1 MIQTRM
7 SHLRYKDF
15 LIWVHE
21 KAVAAE
27 VPALKTWCKCFPSY
41 ERMDA
46 TLERLAFVQQLEAK
60 IHDPSAGQ
68 DPAAERF
75 VSVFWPF
82 EDFLEYFSSQPD
94 LMDPVGMEFHE
105 PDYRYVLIV
114 RGDEFPCGARPWCQ
128 LTVSFANHG
137 ERARSINYTWTLD
150 LSLCSEHNVEALRD
164 FMAHNLE
171 CIQHVLDN
179 GYIVLCGYRVDCGCI
194 VGGDSPWLRHVFGL
208 SVWWG
213 VGSLYTYVMWNAAS
227 NQWEHTTTV
236 RSWKGHRKF
245 LKVFHRS
252 RPKATVSD
260 VYGCMRLPLLKV
272 HDRYF
277 SIVMCILHC
286 LISVGKQTTI
296 YVRRYAKKVAPA
308 VRAEVQ
314 RILTEA
320 NTKISVQ
327 GKASPKGEETW
338 RPLILWPAMA
348 HLLHVPR
355 RAQKAVIAMG
365 KLCAAL
371 YSTYHKPSTLK
382 CAKVARRFQEE
393 ICPRLRSPY
402 LLWLR
407 RDARRVLDAIRPWG
421 CAMFSGDVV
430 ESLNAFLQ
438 DIFLTATSRGGGK
451 GTPEEQLIELLF
463 QAMSRGFLYKE
474 MPRWREV
481 EGLGALQIQH
491 CADVAR
497 EYLGEMLESR
507 WCIPIGPRW
516 GAIVCYLAYYFG
528 RFESV

>member
-1 MIQTRM
+1 
-7 SHLRYKDF
+7 
-15 LIWVHE
+15 
-21 KAVAAE
+21 
-27 VPALKTWCKCFPSY
+27 
-41 ERMDA
+41 
-46 TLERLAFVQQLEAK
+46 
-60 IHDPSAGQ
+60 
-68 DPAAERF
+68 
-75 VSVFWPF
+75 
-82 EDFLEYFSSQPD
+82 
-94 LMDPVGMEFHE
+94 
-105 PDYRYVLIV
+105 
-114 RGDEFPCGARPWCQ
+114 
-128 LTVSFANHG
+128 
-137 ERARSINYTWTLD
+137 
-150 LSLCSEHNVEALRD
+150 
-164 FMAHNLE
+164 MAHNLE
-171 CIQHVLDN
+171 CIQHVPDN

-213 VGSLYTYVMWNAAS
+213 VGSLYTYAMWNAAS
-227 NQWEHTTTV
+227 NQWENTTTV
-236 RSWKGHRKF
+236 RSWKGDRKF
-245 LKVFHRS
+245 LKIFHRS

-260 VYGCMRLPLLKV
+260 VYGCIRLPLLKV

-277 SIVMCILHC
+277 SIVLCILHC
-286 LISVGKQTTI
+286 LISVGKKTTI

-314 RILTEA
+314 IILTES

-338 RPLILWPAMA
+338 RLLIVWPAIA
-348 HLLHVPR
+348 HLLHVLR

-371 YSTYHKPSTLK
+371 YSTYHKPSTLN

-393 ICPRLRSPY
+393 ICPCLRSPY
-402 LLWLR
+402 LLWLL

-421 CAMFSGDVV
+421 CAMFSGDGV
-430 ESLNAFLQ
+430 ESLNAFLK
-438 DIFLTATSRGGGK
+438 DMFLTATSRAGGK

-463 QAMSRGFLYKE
+463 QAMSRGFLYKK

-507 WCIPIGPRW
+507 CCIPMGPR
-516 GAIVCYLAYYFG
+516 GGGIVCYCAYDFG
-528 RFESV
+528 RFKSV

>member
-1 MIQTRM
+1 MIQTQM

-15 LIWVHE
+15 LIWVHK

-41 ERMDA
+41 ERMD
-46 TLERLAFVQQLEAK
+46 TTWERLASVQQLEAN

-68 DPAAERF
+68 DPAAETF

-94 LMDPVGMEFHE
+94 LLDPVGMEFHE
-105 PDYRYVLIV
+105 PDYHYVLIV

-137 ERARSINYTWTLD
+137 ERARSINYTWSVN

-164 FMAHNLE
+164 LMAHNLE

-194 VGGDSPWLRHVFGL
+194 VGGDSPWLRHVFWL

-213 VGSLYTYVMWNAAS
+213 MGSLYTYAMWNAAS

-236 RSWKGHRKF
+236 CSWKGHRKLLNF
-245 LKVFHRS
+245 FHRS
-252 RPKATVSD
+252 RPKATLSD
-260 VYGCMRLPLLKV
+260 VYGCIRLPLLKV

-296 YVRRYAKKVAPA
+296 YMRRYAKKVAPA
-308 VRAEVQ
+308 SRAEVQ

-320 NTKISVQ
+320 KKKMLVQ
-327 GKASPKGEETW
+327 GKASPEGEETW
-338 RPLILWPAMA
+338 RLLIVWPAIA
-348 HLLHVPR
+348 HLLHVPC
-355 RAQKAVIAMG
+355 RAQKVVIATG

-393 ICPRLRSPY
+393 ICLRLRSPY

-407 RDARRVLDAIRPWG
+407 RDARRVLEAIHPWG
-421 CAMFSGDVV
+421 CSMSWQDVV
-430 ESLNAFLQ
+430 ESLNAFLK
-438 DIFLTATSRGGGK
+438 DIFLSATSRGGGK

-463 QAMSRGFLYKE
+463 QAMSRRFLYKE
-474 MPRWREV
+474 MPR
-481 EGLGALQIQH
+481 
-491 CADVAR
+491 
-497 EYLGEMLESR
+497 
-507 WCIPIGPRW
+507 
-516 GAIVCYLAYYFG
+516 
-528 RFESV
+528 

>member
-15 LIWVHE
+15 LIWVHK

-46 TLERLAFVQQLEAK
+46 TWERLASVQQLEAK
-60 IHDPSAGQ
+60 IHDPSAGE
-68 DPAAERF
+68 DPAAEKF

-128 LTVSFANHG
+128 LTVLFANHG

-150 LSLCSEHNVEALRD
+150 LALCSEHNVEALRD
-164 FMAHNLE
+164 LMAHNLE
-171 CIQHVLDN
+171 CIQHVLDT
-179 GYIVLCGYRVDCGCI
+179 GHIVLCGYRVDCGCI
-194 VGGDSPWLRHVFGL
+194 VGGDSPSFRHVFGL

-213 VGSLYTYVMWNAAS
+213 VGSLYTYAMWNAAS

-245 LKVFHRS
+245 LKIFHRS
-252 RPKATVSD
+252 RPKPTVSD
-260 VYGCMRLPLLKV
+260 VYGCIRLPLLMV

-277 SIVMCILHC
+277 SIVICILHC

-296 YVRRYAKKVAPA
+296 YMRRYAKKVAPA
-308 VRAEVQ
+308 VGVEVQ
-314 RILTEA
+314 RILTAA

-338 RPLILWPAMA
+338 RLLIVWPAIA

-365 KLCAAL
+365 RLCAAF
-371 YSTYHKPSTLK
+371 YSAYHKPPTLN

-407 RDARRVLDAIRPWG
+407 HDTRRVLEAIRPWG
-421 CAMFSGDVV
+421 CVMFSGDVV
-430 ESLNAFLQ
+430 ESLNAFLK

-507 WCIPIGPRW
+507 C
-516 GAIVCYLAYYFG
+516 CFG

>member
-1 MIQTRM
+1 M
-7 SHLRYKDF
+7 
-15 LIWVHE
+15 
-21 KAVAAE
+21 
-27 VPALKTWCKCFPSY
+27 
-41 ERMDA
+41 
-46 TLERLAFVQQLEAK
+46 
-60 IHDPSAGQ
+60 
-68 DPAAERF
+68 
-75 VSVFWPF
+75 FWPF
-82 EDFLEYFSSQPD
+82 EEFLEYFSSQPD
-94 LMDPVGMEFHE
+94 LMDLVGMEFHE
-105 PDYRYVLIV
+105 PDYRFVLIV
-114 RGDEFPCGARPWCQ
+114 RGNEFPCGARPWCQ

-137 ERARSINYTWTLD
+137 EHARSINYTWTLD

-164 FMAHNLE
+164 LMAHNLE

-213 VGSLYTYVMWNAAS
+213 VGSPYTYAMWNAAS
-227 NQWEHTTTV
+227 NLWEHTTMV
-236 RSWKGHRKF
+236 RSWKWHRKF
-245 LKVFHRS
+245 LNIFQRS
-252 RPKATVSD
+252 RPKAIMSD
-260 VYGCMRLPLLKV
+260 VYGCIGLPLLKV
-272 HDRYF
+272 HDWYF
-277 SIVMCILHC
+277 SIIRCFLHC

-296 YVRRYAKKVAPA
+296 YMRRYAKKVARA

-338 RPLILWPAMA
+338 RLLIVWPVIA
-348 HLLHVPR
+348 HLVHVPPH
-355 RAQKAVIAMG
+355 AQQAVIAMG

-371 YSTYHKPSTLK
+371 YSAYHKPSTFK

-393 ICPRLRSPY
+393 IFLRLRSPY

-407 RDARRVLDAIRPWG
+407 RDARRVLDAICPWG

-430 ESLNAFLQ
+430 ESLNAFLK
-438 DIFLTATSRGGGK
+438 DIFVTATSRGGGK

-463 QAMSRGFLYKE
+463 QAMSPGFLYKE
-474 MPRWREV
+474 MPRWDEV

-491 CADVAR
+491 CADLAR

-507 WCIPIGPRW
+507 CCIPMGPR
-516 GAIVCYLAYYFG
+516 GGGIVCYCAYYFG
-528 RFESV
+528 RFESF

>member
-1 MIQTRM
+1 M
-7 SHLRYKDF
+7 
-15 LIWVHE
+15 
-21 KAVAAE
+21 
-27 VPALKTWCKCFPSY
+27 PALKTWCKCFPSY

-46 TLERLAFVQQLEAK
+46 TWERLASVQQLEAK
-60 IHDPSAGQ
+60 IHDPSAGE
-68 DPAAERF
+68 DTAAERF
-75 VSVFWPF
+75 VSVFRPF
-82 EDFLEYFSSQPD
+82 EDFLEYFSSQRHI
-94 LMDPVGMEFHE
+94 MDPVGMEFHE

-137 ERARSINYTWTLD
+137 ERARSINYTCTLD
-150 LSLCSEHNVEALRD
+150 LALCSEHNVDALRD
-164 FMAHNLE
+164 LMAHHLE
-171 CIQHVLDN
+171 CIQHVLDT

-194 VGGDSPWLRHVFGL
+194 VGGDSPRLRHVFGL

-213 VGSLYTYVMWNAAS
+213 VGSLYTYAMWNAAS

-236 RSWKGHRKF
+236 RSWKGHGKF
-245 LKVFHRS
+245 LKIFHRS

-260 VYGCMRLPLLKV
+260 VYGCIRLPLLMV
-272 HDRYF
+272 HDGYF

-286 LISVGKQTTI
+286 SISVDKQTTI
-296 YVRRYAKKVAPA
+296 YMPRYAKKVAPA

-327 GKASPKGEETW
+327 GKASPEGEETW
-338 RPLILWPAMA
+338 RLLIVWLAIA

-365 KLCAAL
+365 RLCAAL

-393 ICPRLRSPY
+393 ICPLPCSPY

-407 RDARRVLDAIRPWG
+407 RDARRVLEAIRPWG
-421 CAMFSGDVV
+421 CAMFSGDAV
-430 ESLNAFLQ
+430 ESLNGFLKY
-438 DIFLTATSRGGGK
+438 IFLTATSRGGGK

-474 MPRWREV
+474 VPRWREV
-481 EGLGALQIQH
+481 EGLGSLQIQY
-491 CADVAR
+491 CADVAG

-507 WCIPIGPRW
+507 CCIPMGPR
-516 GAIVCYLAYYFG
+516 GG
-528 RFESV
+528 E

>member
-15 LIWVHE
+15 LVWVHE
-21 KAVAAE
+21 KAV
-27 VPALKTWCKCFPSY
+27 VQMWCKCFPSY

-46 TLERLAFVQQLEAK
+46 TWERLASVQQLEAK
-60 IHDPSAGQ
+60 SPDPSAGQ
-68 DPAAERF
+68 DPAAEKV

-82 EDFLEYFSSQPD
+82 EDLLEYFSSEPD

-114 RGDEFPCGARPWCQ
+114 RGDEFPRGARPWCQ

-164 FMAHNLE
+164 LMAHNLE
-171 CIQHVLDN
+171 RIQHVLDN

-194 VGGDSPWLRHVFGL
+194 VWGDSPWFRHVFGL

-213 VGSLYTYVMWNAAS
+213 VGSLYTYAMWNAAS
-227 NQWEHTTTV
+227 NQWNHTTTV
-236 RSWKGHRKF
+236 RSRKGHKKF
-245 LKVFHRS
+245 LKIFEQS

-260 VYGCMRLPLLKV
+260 VYGCIRLPLLKV
-272 HDRYF
+272 HDWYF
-277 SIVMCILHC
+277 LIVMCILYC
-286 LISVGKQTTI
+286 VISVGKQTTI
-296 YVRRYAKKVAPA
+296 YVRLYAKKVAPA
-308 VRAEVQ
+308 VRVEVE

-320 NTKISVQ
+320 NTKISLQ
-327 GKASPKGEETW
+327 GKASQKGEETW
-338 RPLILWPAMA
+338 RLLIVWPAIA
-348 HLLHVPR
+348 HLLHVPC
-355 RAQKAVIAMG
+355 RAQKAVIANG

-371 YSTYHKPSTLK
+371 YSTYHKPFTPK

-393 ICPRLRSPY
+393 ICPRLCSPY

-407 RDARRVLDAIRPWG
+407 RDARRVLHATRPWEF
-421 CAMFSGDVV
+421 AMFLGDVV
-430 ESLNAFLQ
+430 ESLNAFLK

-451 GTPEEQLIELLF
+451 GTSEEQLIELLF
-463 QAMSRGFLYKE
+463 QAMSPGFLYKE

-481 EGLGALQIQH
+481 VGLGALQIQH

-507 WCIPIGPRW
+507 CCFPMGPQ
-516 GAIVCYLAYYFG
+516 GG
-528 RFESV
+528 E